1 MAADA
6 LSALG
11 LVTGDAAEV
20 EAAGAKESVGLLER
34 MLLRRLQRG
43 DARAFRELVR
53 THQDRVYSLC
63 LRMLGQAQE
72 AEDVSQEVFVAVHRH
87 LPRFRGECRLSTW
100 IYRVAKN
107 RCLNRL
113 KALRLRAAES
123 HDGELPPSSDPVT
136 AHAAAPARPDE
147 ALLGAEERAEVHRAL
162 ATLSDDHRLLVVLR
176 DIEGMSYEE
185 IEKITDLAEG
195 TVKSRLHRARAALAD
210 ALERAGMAPA
220 GTKRGEG

>member
-1 MAADA
+1 MAVDA
-6 LSALG
+6 LSTLG
-11 LVTGDAAEV
+11 LIAGDAAEV
-20 EAAGAKESVGLLER
+20 EAAGAKESVGLFER

-43 DARAFRELVR
+43 DARAFRELVG

-113 KALRLRAAES
+113 KSMRLRATEA
-123 HDGELPPSSDPVT
+123 HDVDVHEANGPSE
-136 AHAAAPARPDE
+136 AHGTGPARPDD
-147 ALLGAEERAEVHRAL
+147 ALLGAEERAQVHRAL

-210 ALERAGMAPA
+210 ALERAGMAPS
-220 GTKRGEG
+220 GSGRGEG